1 MNLSNSRY
9 KFFLLFICLMF
20 TSAANAEWV
29 DISPSLELSKSKTR
43 FDYDKRVVYSTV
55 TITNTSGEAI
65 DGAMRLKLIEPSAVV
80 LNHDGFTEDAEHYLT
95 LINTQ
100 LLNGEST
107 QLRVEFEASRWSRWR
122 LRFDMAVE
130 KDGFIVTSETGDTYN
145 PPSKTRFIEN
155 ETAPYIDG
163 AFIVWVSDET
173 TRERVKEIA
182 NSIGAEIQGRS
193 GSVNRYLIVVS
204 IPGLTMPEMRV
215 LQEQL
220 EQIEEVELATIDY
233 FSGNYSPPHHPD

>member
-130 KDGFIVTSETGDTYN
+130 KDGYIVVEENGDSFN
-145 PPSKTRFIEN
+145 PISINRN
-155 ETAPYIDG
+155 VLDAPLPYVDG
-163 AFIVWVSDET
+163 AFLIQFNKGAPVDRIES
-173 TRERVKEIA
+173 IA
-182 NSIGAEIQGRS
+182 KSIGATIQGIS
-193 GSVNRYLIVVS
+193 KQFSYYLF
-204 IPGLTMPEMRV
+204 GLFP
-215 LQEQL
+215 
-220 EQIEEVELATIDY
+220 
-233 FSGNYSPPHHPD
+233 